1 MPKTLTA
8 TEYARVSKDKS
19 GRLRSVGEQSVENR
33 DAVVDE
39 QGWDWLPTIYVEE
52 GEASASVFGTVVRE
66 GFEALLADLRSDQF
80 PADVLVLWEPSR
92 GSRQMREWVD
102 LIDALA
108 AAGVLLFVTSEGRT
122 YDVRKPKDRR
132 DLQDAA
138 NEAEYY
144 SGRLS
149 VTLKRA
155 HRAQAREGRWS
166 GVAPFGYRRVWSE
179 DGTVAQVP
187 DEPAA
192 TYVRTAFEEIAAGGS
207 IAGIVKRWN
216 DTGETGRSWS
226 TQALRAVLLNPAY
239 VGVRIHS
246 PRSRHESRSAAAQ
259 RQRGVTEHE
268 AAWEPIVDRAVA
280 DRVRVLLTDPTRRRH
295 RSTGVAHLLSNV
307 AVCSVCDRPLT
318 TRNAD
323 RPVYRC
329 VAGCVQ
335 AREDEADAWVG
346 KVVVR
351 YLQRET
357 LGPPADADTATVIA
371 ARAEVTAAEEYL
383 QEVAQAAEQGL
394 SPLLVAKMEQQGR
407 ERLAAAQA
415 AVRRVSMPSAL
426 AAALPTEP
434 MTDDVWAAMTLQ
446 AKRRLLRAV
455 FGDAE
460 SAAGGPIRIR
470 PGGRGRR
477 LPVSERIGFADLE
490 L

>member
-19 GRLRSVGEQSVENR
+19 GRLRSVGEQSTENR
-33 DAVVDE
+33 DAVDD
-39 QGWDWLPTIYVEE
+39 QGWKWLPTTYVEE

-66 GFEALLADLRSDQF
+66 GFGTLLADLRAGTF

-102 LIDALA
+102 LIDALQ
-108 AAGVLLFVTSEGRT
+108 AAGVLLFATSEDRT

-149 VTLKRA
+149 ATLKRA

-166 GVAPFGYRRVWSE
+166 GAAPFGYRRVWSE
-179 DGTVAQVP
+179 DGEVTQVA

-192 TYVRTAFEEIAAGGS
+192 SYVREAFDAIAAGGS
-207 IAGIVKRWN
+207 IGGIVKRWN
-216 DTGETGRSWS
+216 DTGETGRTWS
-226 TQALRAVLLNPAY
+226 TQAFRAMLLNPAY
-239 VGVRIHS
+239 VGVRVHS
-246 PRSRHESRSAAAQ
+246 PRSRHESRSAAAR
-259 RQRGVTEHE
+259 RQRDVTEHQ
-268 AAWEPIVDRAVA
+268 AAWEPIVERAIA
-280 DRVRVLLTDPTRRRH
+280 DKVRVLLTDPSRRRH
-295 RSTGVAHLLSNV
+295 RSTGVAHLLSNI
-307 AVCSVCDRPLT
+307 ALCGVCDRPLA
-318 TRNAD
+318 TRVAE

-335 AREDEADAWVG
+335 AREDEVDAWVG
-346 KVVVR
+346 RVLVR

-357 LGPPADADTATVIA
+357 LGPPADADAAVVA
-371 ARAEVTAAEEYL
+371 EARAEVAAAEEYL
-383 QEVAQAAEQGL
+383 REVEQAAEQGL
-394 SPLLVAKMEQQGR
+394 SPLLVAKMQTQGE
-407 ERLAAAQA
+407 ERLQAALA
-415 AVRRVSMPSAL
+415 AVRRVSLPSAL

-434 MTDDVWAAMTLQ
+434 MTDDVWASMSLQ
-446 AKRRLLRAV
+446 AKRRLLRGV
-455 FGDAE
+455 FGDE
-460 SAAGGPIRIR
+460 TSAAGGPVKLY

-477 LPVSERIGFADLE
+477 APVAERITFAGATLS
-490 L
+490 